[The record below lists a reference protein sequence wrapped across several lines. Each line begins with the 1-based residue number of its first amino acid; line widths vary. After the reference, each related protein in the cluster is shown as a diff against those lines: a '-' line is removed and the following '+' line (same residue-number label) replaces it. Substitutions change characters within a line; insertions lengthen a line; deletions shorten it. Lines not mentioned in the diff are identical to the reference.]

1 MAQIQVTDLTF
12 CYEGSFDNIFENVTF
27 GIDTDWKL
35 GFIGRNGKGKTTFA
49 KLLSGKYEYRG
60 IITAPNLHF
69 DYFPYQVEEA
79 DFDKPASELMEF
91 WKGDIQEWR
100 VMCELNQRPRC
111 KQRGI
116 KLAALQSS
124 GVFGLRSA
132 SVGAKHV
139 PLAHSTPRGSRQI
152 SMQAWLLGSLLAGM
166 NWIVMWRY
174 YTVLSVR

>member
-49 KLLSGKYEYRG
+49 KLLSGNYEYRG
-60 IITAPNLHF
+60 VITAPNLHF

-91 WKGDIQEWR
+91 GKGDIQEWR

-124 GVFGLRSA
+124 GVFN
-132 SVGAKHV
+132 
-139 PLAHSTPRGSRQI
+139 PRGSRQI
-152 SMQAWLLGSLLAGM
+152 SMQAWLLGSLLAGI

-174 YTVLSVR
+174 YTALSVR

>member
-1 MAQIQVTDLTF
+1 MYGTDSGNDLTF

-60 IITAPNLHF
+60 VITAPNLHF

-91 WKGDIQEWR
+91 GKGDIQEWR

-124 GVFGLRSA
+124 GYLTLAAVA
-132 SVGAKHV
+132 EYPCKH
-139 PLAHSTPRGSRQI
+139 GY
-152 SMQAWLLGSLLAGM
+152 LLVARENKLDSD
-166 NWIVMWRY
+166 VRY
-174 YTVLSVR
+174 YTALSVR

>member
-60 IITAPNLHF
+60 VITAPNLHF

-91 WKGDIQEWR
+91 GKGDIQEWR

-124 GVFGLRSA
+124 GVFD
-132 SVGAKHV
+132 
-139 PLAHSTPRGSRQI
+139 PRGSRQI
-152 SMQAWLLGSLLAGM
+152 SMQAWLLGSLLAGIK
-166 NWIVMWRY
+166 NLRPGFFAGNGGRRFFVDI
-174 YTVLSVR
+174 LILI